1 MATGLGFGQVS
12 PQQRQRFMAF
22 NQPQQ
27 ATILNQLQKTNPLAA
42 AMLSMNNQPAANIQP
57 LANTSAAQTQAQAT
71 GAGPSFRFQDLNKA
85 YQLDPRNTLAD
96 TLMKQGMRGGP
107 VRTPLEGI
115 GRLSQ
120 SLVGAM
126 LQKKSLDRLE
136 GQETTRQENLQA
148 QYDAILGNL
157 PDNVK
162 SLLPTTATPDSIK
175 SAQALGLQIQ
185 TAPTS
190 EFGFEEVDG
199 NIVYGTNV
207 TNPLTNTTTFTPAGQ
222 FAKPKEVKPPA
233 KTAAIQIADDLKLT
247 GPDRAE
253 FFENFKKNTVINLD
267 QTTETEK
274 SKIGTKT
281 GFETI
286 SKMQQELQDD
296 QQVTFKLNTMAAL
309 LENNAIETG
318 PITSATKPIR
328 AVLNSLGL
336 LSSEDSQKLSNQEI
350 FEAAAKYIIPRMRP
364 PGSGATSNF
373 EINTFESAT
382 ATLNKTPEA
391 NLIIVKGMLALQEH
405 KKQSLM
411 LMDKYLQS
419 SNQGLLGYSEYE
431 EKNRTPIFKM
441 YQTEEEY
448 NTAKESEILKKGDL
462 FYDGVAGEFKI
473 EGFGE

>member
-1 MATGLGFGQVS
+1 MTTALTFDQQNNPQFNLGLRTNTGPAQRSGMANLLTAIQN
-12 PQQRQRFMAF
+12 A
-22 NQPQQ
+22 NQ
-27 ATILNQLQKTNPLAA
+27 
-42 AMLSMNNQPAANIQP
+42 MNPAANIQP
-57 LANTSAAQTQAQAT
+57 LAQPMAQPMAQ
-71 GAGPSFRFQDLNKA
+71 GQGPSFRFQDLNRA
-85 YQLDPRNTLAD
+85 FQLDPRNTLSN
-96 TLMKQGMRGGP
+96 TLLERGMRGGP

-126 LQKKSLDRLE
+126 LQKRALDRLE
-136 GQETTRQENLQA
+136 GQETTRQENLQT

-157 PDNVK
+157 PQNVR
-162 SLLPTTATPDSIK
+162 SLLPTIATPEALQSV
-175 SAQALGLQIQ
+175 QQLGLQVAS
-185 TAPTS
+185 APTS
-190 EFGFEEVDG
+190 EFSFQEVDG

-233 KTAAIQIADDLKLT
+233 KTAAIQIADDLGLT
-247 GPDRAE
+247 GDDRAE
-253 FFENFKKNTVINLD
+253 FFDNYKKNTVINLD

-274 SKIGTKT
+274 SKVGTKL
-281 GFETI
+281 GLETLQ
-286 SKMQQELQDD
+286 KLQQELQAD
-296 QQVTFKLNTMAAL
+296 QQITFKLNTMAAL

-318 PITSATKPIR
+318 PITNATKPIR

-336 LSSEDSQKLSNQEI
+336 LSSEDSQQLTNQEI

-373 EINTFESAT
+373 EINTFESA
-382 ATLNKTPEA
+382 AASLNKTEES

-419 SNQGLLGYSEYE
+419 SNQGLLGFAEYE
-431 EKNRTPIFKM
+431 EQNRTPIFKM
-441 YQTEEEY
+441 YQNEEEY
-448 NTAKESEILKKGDL
+448 NTAKESGILNKGDL

>member
-1 MATGLGFGQVS
+1 MATGLTFGQ
-12 PQQRQRFMAF
+12 R
-22 NQPQQ
+22 
-27 ATILNQLQKTNPLAA
+27 NPLLQSQLAGLLQGQMA
-42 AMLSMNNQPAANIQP
+42 QQPAANIQP
-57 LANTSAAQTQAQAT
+57 LANTGVAQAQPVA
-71 GAGPSFRFQDLNKA
+71 AGSGPTFQFADLTKA
-85 YQLDPRNTLAD
+85 YQTDPRNVLSSQ
-96 TLMKQGMRGGP
+96 LMQQGMRGGP
-107 VRTPLEGI
+107 VSSPLQGI

-126 LQKKSLDRLE
+126 LQKKALDRLE
-136 GQETTRQENLQA
+136 GQETARTENLQT

-157 PDNVK
+157 PENVK
-162 SLLPTTATPDSIK
+162 SLLPTVATPDSVK
-175 SAQALGLQIQ
+175 SAQNLALQIQ
-185 TAPTS
+185 TKPTS
-190 EFGFEEVDG
+190 KFGFEEVDG
-199 NIVYGTNV
+199 NIVYGT
-207 TNPLTNTTTFTPAGQ
+207 TITDPLTNTTTFQPSGQ
-222 FAKPKEVKPPA
+222 FAKPQEVKPPA

-247 GPDRAE
+247 GDDRKE

-274 SKIGTKT
+274 SKVGTKL
-281 GFETI
+281 GLETL
-286 SKMQQELQDD
+286 QTLQEELQAD

-309 LENNAIETG
+309 LETNAIETG

-391 NLIIVKGMLALQEH
+391 NLIIVKGMLALQKH
-405 KKQSLM
+405 KRQSIR
-411 LMDKYLQS
+411 LMDEYLQS
-419 SNQGLLGYSEYE
+419 SNQGLLGYAQYE
-431 EKNRTPIFKM
+431 EQNRTPIFKM

-448 NTAKESEILKKGDL
+448 NTAKESGILKKGDL

>member
-1 MATGLGFGQVS
+1 MATGLTFGQ
-12 PQQRQRFMAF
+12 RYR
-22 NQPQQ
+22 N
-27 ATILNQLQKTNPLAA
+27 NPLLQSQLAGLMQGQMA
-42 AMLSMNNQPAANIQP
+42 LQPAANIQP
-57 LANTSAAQTQAQAT
+57 LANTGAAQAQPVA
-71 GAGPSFRFQDLNKA
+71 AGSGPTFQFADLTKA
-85 YQLDPRNTLAD
+85 YQTDPRNVLSSQ
-96 TLMKQGMRGGP
+96 LMQQGMRGGP
-107 VRTPLEGI
+107 VSSPLQGI

-126 LQKKSLDRLE
+126 LQKKALDRLE
-136 GQETTRQENLQA
+136 GQETARSENLQT

-157 PDNVK
+157 PENVK
-162 SLLPTTATPDSIK
+162 SLLPTVATPDSVK
-175 SAQALGLQIQ
+175 SAQNLALQIQ
-185 TAPTS
+185 TKPTS

-199 NIVYGTNV
+199 NIVYGT
-207 TNPLTNTTTFTPAGQ
+207 TITDPLTNTTTFQPAGQ
-222 FAKPKEVKPPA
+222 FAKPQEVKPPA

-247 GPDRAE
+247 GDDRKE
-253 FFENFKKNTVINLD
+253 FLENFKKNTVINLD

-274 SKIGTKT
+274 SKVGTKL
-281 GFETI
+281 GLETL
-286 SKMQQELQDD
+286 QTLQEELQAD
-296 QQVTFKLNTMAAL
+296 QQITFKLNTMAAL
-309 LENNAIETG
+309 LETNAIETG

-373 EINTFESAT
+373 EINTFESAA
-382 ATLNKTPEA
+382 ATLNKTPES

-411 LMDKYLQS
+411 LMDKYLQT
-419 SNQGLLGYSEYE
+419 SNQGLLGYAQYE
-431 EKNRTPIFKM
+431 EQNRTPIFKM

-448 NTAKESEILKKGDL
+448 NTAKESGILKKGDL

>member
-1 MATGLGFGQVS
+1 MAQPMAQGQ
-12 PQQRQRFMAF
+12 
-22 NQPQQ
+22 
-27 ATILNQLQKTNPLAA
+27 
-42 AMLSMNNQPAANIQP
+42 
-57 LANTSAAQTQAQAT
+57 
-71 GAGPSFRFQDLNKA
+71 GPSFRFQDLNRA
-85 YQLDPRNTLAD
+85 FQLDPRNTLSN
-96 TLMKQGMRGGP
+96 TLLERGMRGGP

-126 LQKKSLDRLE
+126 LQKRALDRLE
-136 GQETTRQENLQA
+136 GQETTRQENLQT

-157 PDNVK
+157 PQNVR
-162 SLLPTTATPDSIK
+162 SLLPTIATPEALQSV
-175 SAQALGLQIQ
+175 QQLGLQVAS
-185 TAPTS
+185 APTS
-190 EFGFEEVDG
+190 EFSFQEVDG

-233 KTAAIQIADDLKLT
+233 KTAAIQIADDLGLT
-247 GPDRAE
+247 GDDRAE
-253 FFENFKKNTVINLD
+253 FFDNYKKNTVINLD

-274 SKIGTKT
+274 SKVGTKL
-281 GFETI
+281 GLETLQ
-286 SKMQQELQDD
+286 KLQQELQAD
-296 QQVTFKLNTMAAL
+296 QQITFKLNTMAAL

-318 PITSATKPIR
+318 PITNATKPIR

-336 LSSEDSQKLSNQEI
+336 LSSEDSQQLTNQEI

-373 EINTFESAT
+373 EINTFESA
-382 ATLNKTPEA
+382 AASLNKTEES

-419 SNQGLLGYSEYE
+419 SNQGLLGFAEYE
-431 EKNRTPIFKM
+431 EQNRTPIFKM
-441 YQTEEEY
+441 YQNEEEY
-448 NTAKESEILKKGDL
+448 NTAKESGILNKGDL